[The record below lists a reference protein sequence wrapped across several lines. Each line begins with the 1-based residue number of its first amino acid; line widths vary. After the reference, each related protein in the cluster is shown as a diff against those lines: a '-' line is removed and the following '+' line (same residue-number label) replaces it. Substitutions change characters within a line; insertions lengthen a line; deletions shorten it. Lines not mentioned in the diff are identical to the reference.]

1 MYGRCIIP
9 ADGFYEWQRSGA
21 AKQPYCFEVDSG
33 ALFAFAGILEKWK
46 DPAGTTLETCAILT
60 TTPNAATS
68 AIHDRMPVIL
78 DPESHDLWLD
88 PGMKDA
94 ETAAEML
101 KPYDANAMSCYPIST
116 RINHVSND
124 DEECAA
130 RVDLV
135 PAQARLFLWGLRAVE
150 IQGVGRRLKRSGLRQ
165 SDKEHLDVFRAP
177 IHFGDRCRCGIA
189 CFAVRADFPTVITE
203 PISAT
208 ATKVSTEMYR

>member
-1 MYGRCIIP
+1 VRDTARHYFTFSIWVGDGPTPSTTLHDAIIAKQSLP
-9 ADGFYEWQRSGA
+9 SLRSAICSGTGAASFLLTAFYEWQRSRA
-21 AKQPYCFEVDSG
+21 AKQPYCFEVDGS
-33 ALFAFAGILEKWK
+33 ALFAFAGIWEKWK

-88 PGMKDA
+88 PRMKDA

-116 RINHVSND
+116 RINQVSND

-135 PAQARLFLWGLRAVE
+135 PAQARLFL
-150 IQGVGRRLKRSGLRQ
+150 
-165 SDKEHLDVFRAP
+165 
-177 IHFGDRCRCGIA
+177 
-189 CFAVRADFPTVITE
+189 
-203 PISAT
+203 
-208 ATKVSTEMYR
+208 